1 MLALHIINSIKY
13 YYLYCKN
20 ATELQHNFEAE
31 VELNNR
37 DAHARVSEKIVII
50 IRYREKKPL
59 DNMQQ
64 EIKMIML
71 TKMIP
76 RKIEK
81 IIIHIQN
88 EIK

>member
-1 MLALHIINSIKY
+1 M
-13 YYLYCKN
+13 
-20 ATELQHNFEAE
+20 
-31 VELNNR
+31 
-37 DAHARVSEKIVII
+37 HARVSEKIVII

-64 EIKMIML
+64 EIKMITL